1 LILWRFLSALRPF
14 GENTR
19 SGYLILEKAI
29 QETENKLLNTMPNE
43 QHNDYYD
50 MKITLRSNN
59 HEEPLRNEKL
69 TRQSK
74 TA

>member
-1 LILWRFLSALRPF
+1 
-14 GENTR
+14 
-19 SGYLILEKAI
+19 LEKAI